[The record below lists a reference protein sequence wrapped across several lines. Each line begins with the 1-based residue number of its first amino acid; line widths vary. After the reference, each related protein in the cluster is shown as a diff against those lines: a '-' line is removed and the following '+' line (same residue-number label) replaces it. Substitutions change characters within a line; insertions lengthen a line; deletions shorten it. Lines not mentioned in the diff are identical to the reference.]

1 MGELVQ
7 GEMVYEQLT
16 IADWLEMKT
25 KLRQELQNVSMAF
38 VRIGYA
44 LRKIRDGKLYENDGY
59 KSVAEFAKAEYGIDA
74 STVSRF
80 MSINER
86 YSIDGYSER
95 LDPQYI
101 GYGQSKL
108 SEMLALPAS
117 DMEIV
122 SPEMSR
128 EEIRELRRFNQEE
141 PEAGEADDLYELF
154 EDFFRDNREAA
165 LEIIGSG
172 SGLTADDLKEIVN
185 PSGARTYRKGMYFVA
200 MYESGLKVKQFG
212 GEVRDMSWK
221 ELCAVVSAIFGDEIA
236 AAGDP
241 EVQYDLHYGIER
253 EERPEPAAV
262 PDSVEEDEGPDEQEE
277 DDEEEEEPEDDIMPP
292 PTEEI
297 APAQKPAA
305 HSVFN
310 ENEDA
315 KAEEKEEKDGPEEEV
330 DRARE
335 ELQKDRETIRKNAE
349 RIISLLAAENY
360 DAIRGAAQKI
370 IGHAAAAAGL
380 SRSIREK
387 SDEA

>member
-16 IADWLEMKT
+16 IADWMEMKT
-25 KLRQELQNVSMAF
+25 RLRQELQNVSMAF
-38 VRIGYA
+38 VRIGYV
-44 LRKIRDGKLYENDGY
+44 LRKIRDGKLYETDGY

-128 EEIRELRRFNQEE
+128 EDIRDLRRFNQEE
-141 PEAGEADDLYELF
+141 PEADGADDLYELF
-154 EDFFRDNREAA
+154 DDFFRDNREAA
-165 LEIIGSG
+165 LEIIGNA
-172 SGLTADDLKEIVN
+172 SGLTADELKEIVN
-185 PSGARTYRKGMYFVA
+185 PSGARTYRKGIYFVA

-253 EERPEPAAV
+253 EEKPEPAAV
-262 PDSVEEDEGPDEQEE
+262 PDSGEADEVEEPDEPEEEE
-277 DDEEEEEPEDDIMPP
+277 DEEPEDDIMPP

-297 APAQKPAA
+297 APAQKSAA

-315 KAEEKEEKDGPEEEV
+315 KAEEKEEEGGPEEEV